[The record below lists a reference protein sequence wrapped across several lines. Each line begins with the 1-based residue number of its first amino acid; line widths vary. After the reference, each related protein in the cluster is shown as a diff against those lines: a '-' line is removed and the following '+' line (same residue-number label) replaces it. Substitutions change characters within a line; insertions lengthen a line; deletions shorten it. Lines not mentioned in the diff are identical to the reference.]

1 MCGLGVWPCSVPVPS
16 TMTSVPPQTLSHHRH
31 CPTTGSVPP
40 RALCHHGL
48 CPNIH
53 SVFKG
58 SCKALTVPLIMPS
71 WTCMTGVAKHPPKRP
86 TWPGAP
92 WGEDRQVSPPA
103 HVVPA
108 SPCGHRGP
116 PQGSVHL
123 ASHLVRGCMESV
135 LDKAGWLQGVP
146 PAALAPHWPQVLS
159 SGSASPPLPARSQ
172 KEVCMWGLCS

>member
-116 PQGSVHL
+116 PSGLSSFGIAFSQGLHGICAGQSRM
-123 ASHLVRGCMESV
+123 ASGGPSSST
-135 LDKAGWLQGVP
+135 GP
-146 PAALAPHWPQVLS
+146 PLAPSPQLRLCLS
-159 SGSASPPLPARSQ
+159 SPP
-172 KEVCMWGLCS
+172 C